1 MREHLLIQMSSLALW
16 IVRIADAAAGMACG
30 ESNGFAKRRRWM
42 NEDVVLVEIRF
53 DEIEIVLII
62 DSID

>member
-1 MREHLLIQMSSLALW
+1 MREHLLIQMSSIALW
-16 IVRIADAAAGMACG
+16 IIADAAAGMACG

-62 DSID
+62 D